1 MSENHSEDIVLIVDP
16 EQDSLDLFRL
26 LFKKNYTILT
36 AETPSEAFTLLK
48 QHDIKVMVVEQM
60 QREQPGIVFLRDASM
75 LYPRTERILVTGTP
89 DNHTLM
95 DAFNIGG
102 VFHYVLK
109 PFQSGNL
116 KGIID
121 KAIDKHNLRR
131 QNDLLISDLQKKN
144 RELGRL
150 LNRLKVEEEK
160 FRDIF
165 NSSRDPIII
174 LDMGGI
180 IAEAN
185 EHACTSFG
193 FSRDDLGLINFLG
206 IIHSDYAKTTQQFF
220 TSLTLS
226 DASLFETIVRTSDA
240 QWKTFEINGHSI
252 QFQGTNALLLLLRDT
267 TERKETEKKI
277 LQTIIQ
283 TEESERRHFAQE
295 LHDGIGPLLS
305 TAKLYL
311 QWMNKPNS
319 KVDKHAAIDKIEQ
332 TLDETIQSVRQISN
346 RLSPTTLVNFGL
358 EAAIKSIFDRVND
371 ISELKCNLKCNID
384 QRLPFDL
391 EATIFRIVGESV
403 NNTIKHA
410 QASEVDVYVVR
421 ENNKVTMSYRDDG
434 VGFDVDALLQ
444 QPRGNGLSNMKSRV
458 VSMGGNIEIESGT
471 GIGTYIGCKFVLS

>member
-1 MSENHSEDIVLIVDP
+1 MTDSHPEDIVLIVDP

-26 LFKKNYTILT
+26 LFKKNYSILT
-36 AETPSEAFTLLK
+36 AETPSEAFALLK
-48 QHDIKVMVVEQM
+48 AHDVKVMVVEQM

-109 PFQSGNL
+109 PFQAGNL

-121 KAIDKHNLRR
+121 KAIDKHNLRK
-131 QNDLLISDLQKKN
+131 QNDFLISDLQKKN

-174 LDMGGI
+174 LDQGGI

-185 EHACTSFG
+185 EHACSSFG
-193 FSRDDLGLINFLG
+193 FTRDDLGLINFLG
-206 IIHSDYAKTTQQFF
+206 IIHNDHVKATQHFF
-220 TSLTLS
+220 SGLSLSVT
-226 DASLFETIVRTSDA
+226 SLFETIVRTSDA
-240 QWKTFEINGHSI
+240 QWKTFEINGHTI
-252 QFQGTNALLLLLRDT
+252 HFQGTNALLLLLRDT

-305 TAKLYL
+305 TVKLYL

-371 ISELKCNLKCNID
+371 ISELKCNLRCNID
-384 QRLPFDL
+384 HRLPFDL

-434 VGFDVDALLQ
+434 VGFDVEALMQ

>member
-1 MSENHSEDIVLIVDP
+1 MTSAQHQDIVLVVDP

-26 LFKKNYTILT
+26 LFKKHYTILT
-36 AETPSEAFTLLK
+36 AETPSEAFALLK
-48 QHDIKVMVVEQM
+48 THDVKVMVVEQM
-60 QREQPGIVFLRDASM
+60 QREQPGIVFLRDAAT
-75 LYPRTERILVTGTP
+75 LHPRTERILVTGTP
-89 DNHTLM
+89 DNHTIM

-109 PFQSGNL
+109 PYQAGNL

-121 KAIDKHNLRR
+121 KAIDKHNLRK
-131 QNDLLISDLQKKN
+131 QNDYLISDLQKKN
-144 RELGRL
+144 KELSRL
-150 LNRLKVEEEK
+150 LNRLKIEEKK

-165 NSSRDPIII
+165 NSSRDPIVIV
-174 LDMGGI
+174 DKGGI
-180 IAEAN
+180 VAEAN
-185 EHACTSFG
+185 EQACSGFG

-206 IIHSDYAKTTQQFF
+206 IIHNDYVKNSMQFF
-220 TSLTLS
+220 TGINHSNAL
-226 DASLFETIVRTSDA
+226 LFETVIRTSDA
-240 QWKTFEINGHSI
+240 QWKSFEINGHVV
-252 QFQGTNALLLLLRDT
+252 QFQGTEALLLMLRDT
-267 TERKETEKKI
+267 TERKETEKRI

-305 TAKLYL
+305 TVKLYL

-319 KVDKHAAIDKIEQ
+319 KVDKNQALQKIEM

-371 ISELKCNLKCNID
+371 MSELKCNLRCTIPE
-384 QRLPFDL
+384 RLPDDL

-410 QASEVDVYVVR
+410 CASEVDVYIVR
-421 ENNKVTMSYRDDG
+421 ENNRVTMSYRDDG
-434 VGFDVDALLQ
+434 IGFDVDALIQ
-444 QPRGNGLSNMKSRV
+444 QRRGNGLANMKSRV
-458 VSMGGNIEIESGT
+458 VSMGGNIEIESGA
-471 GIGTYIGCKFVLS
+471 GAGTYIGCKFILS